1 MNSPEMVSTSPKT
14 QCRRVDNGSEDRI
27 SCLPDSI
34 LCQILSV
41 PPTKDAVATSIL
53 SPRWKHAWTSVR
65 NLCFDD
71 ELSVMGDEV
80 SGITVA
86 AFEKFVHSV
95 LARTHPSSVEKF
107 SLRCSYLRSLGMF
120 DYWVSSAISRNVR
133 EIEID
138 LRDHERIPLPASIY
152 RSITLEVLRLRSYF
166 ALTIPPDGVCFPRL
180 KTFHLMLQQP
190 TNHLPHNL
198 FSRCPCLQHLSLT
211 VYFTAAN
218 PASNL
223 IISSATLKTFV
234 LEVMYCSHSSAPNQH
249 TVTIVAPNLEFLDI
263 TDDLAVS
270 YAVHQ
275 LPSLHKAVY
284 YVMFS
289 EWPPIDRRPPVQLLA
304 GMTKT
309 KCLTLSAGVL
319 HALNRR
325 GDNIFPQF
333 SALTYLHVT
342 VGQFGCTMLP
352 TILGC
357 SPNLHTFVLHLSDWY
372 VLNDEQTRWT
382 DTATVPSCLSDHVN
396 IIEING
402 LGKENS
408 HMRLAEYLLNHS
420 RVLLTMTVRC
430 KPSVDGKTL
439 ENLHHRLMG
448 LHRGCA
454 SAFIHLTSIRPLQ
467 LLTLILLFSIIRYAL
482 YHIRMFATE
491 PDTLR
496 IHLFM

>member
-1 MNSPEMVSTSPKT
+1 
-14 QCRRVDNGSEDRI
+14 
-27 SCLPDSI
+27 
-34 LCQILSV
+34 
-41 PPTKDAVATSIL
+41 
-53 SPRWKHAWTSVR
+53 
-65 NLCFDD
+65 
-71 ELSVMGDEV
+71 MGDEV

-166 ALTIPPDGVCFPRL
+166 ALTLPPDGVCFPRL

-234 LEVMYCSHSSAPNQH
+234 LEVMYCSHSSALNQH

-319 HALNRR
+319 HVSINVLSSPLLCLLLASIHY
-325 GDNIFPQF
+325 GISFHTDVMSQC
-333 SALTYLHVT
+333 
-342 VGQFGCTMLP
+342 VGAHSPAQRCCAFLYSSLP
-352 TILGC
+352 KCCDYYIHA
-357 SPNLHTFVLHLSDWY
+357 PLHL
-372 VLNDEQTRWT
+372 
-382 DTATVPSCLSDHVN
+382 H
-396 IIEING
+396 
-402 LGKENS
+402 
-408 HMRLAEYLLNHS
+408 
-420 RVLLTMTVRC
+420 
-430 KPSVDGKTL
+430 
-439 ENLHHRLMG
+439 
-448 LHRGCA
+448 
-454 SAFIHLTSIRPLQ
+454 
-467 LLTLILLFSIIRYAL
+467 
-482 YHIRMFATE
+482 
-491 PDTLR
+491 
-496 IHLFM
+496 

>member
-1 MNSPEMVSTSPKT
+1 MVL
-14 QCRRVDNGSEDRI
+14 VEW
-27 SCLPDSI
+27 
-34 LCQILSV
+34 V
-41 PPTKDAVATSIL
+41 P
-53 SPRWKHAWTSVR
+53 
-65 NLCFDD
+65 N
-71 ELSVMGDEV
+71 
-80 SGITVA
+80 VA
-86 AFEKFVHSV
+86 AV
-95 LARTHPSSVEKF
+95 
-107 SLRCSYLRSLGMF
+107 
-120 DYWVSSAISRNVR
+120 
-133 EIEID
+133 
-138 LRDHERIPLPASIY
+138 
-152 RSITLEVLRLRSYF
+152 
-166 ALTIPPDGVCFPRL
+166 
-180 KTFHLMLQQP
+180 
-190 TNHLPHNL
+190 L
-198 FSRCPCLQHLSLT
+198 FS
-211 VYFTAAN
+211 V
-218 PASNL
+218 L
-223 IISSATLKTFV
+223 IISLVRLKR
-234 LEVMYCSHSSAPNQH
+234 
-249 TVTIVAPNLEFLDI
+249 IKGDI

-454 SAFIHLTSIRPLQ
+454 SAFIHLTRWYSVLFLFISCTKVTPML
-467 LLTLILLFSIIRYAL
+467 LLTIDGRTVTDQIESQR
-482 YHIRMFATE
+482 H
-491 PDTLR
+491 
-496 IHLFM
+496 HLPPCFIPNNVFIWRCSSLQANDPESSSQ

>member
-1 MNSPEMVSTSPKT
+1 MVSTSPKT
-14 QCRRVDNGSEDRI
+14 QCRRVDNGSEDWI

-41 PPTKDAVATSIL
+41 LPTKDAVATSIL

-166 ALTIPPDGVCFPRL
+166 ALTLPPD
-180 KTFHLMLQQP
+180 
-190 TNHLPHNL
+190 
-198 FSRCPCLQHLSLT
+198 
-211 VYFTAAN
+211 
-218 PASNL
+218 
-223 IISSATLKTFV
+223 
-234 LEVMYCSHSSAPNQH
+234 
-249 TVTIVAPNLEFLDI
+249 DI
-263 TDDLAVS
+263 TDDLAMS

-408 HMRLAEYLLNHS
+408 HMRLAEHLLNHS